1 MNMCGPYPLCW
12 RLELRYTETKEQSAE
27 LLRRT
32 LALLGQHDA
41 CFNPVSFTV
50 WYEFAAGT
58 NARLTQAIEQ
68 AMATEPRLGDAT
80 TIRLYQEFV
89 ADADQ
94 AVVQNVSNQ
103 FQHMMAGVA
112 ESAQQT
118 GHQASSFGEQL
129 TGLTTALQ
137 HNDAAA
143 LSLRV
148 AETLAGTAQMQSS
161 VLLLHQQVTASR
173 HEIERL
179 QSDLAR
185 ARNEAMLDPL
195 TQILN
200 RQGFDKQ
207 LASMLLKPV
216 EPDSAHCLVMLDI
229 DHFKRV
235 NDTHGHVMGDR
246 VIQAV
251 GSVLRSC
258 VPDKTHAVA
267 RFGGEEFAILMP
279 SSTLAQSV
287 ATAEL
292 VRQRTKAMK
301 LRDRRTQEVVLTVS
315 ISGGV
320 ASMLPGDDAQD
331 LIERADGALY
341 KSKQSGRDRITCA

>member
-1 MNMCGPYPLCW
+1 M
-12 RLELRYTETKEQSAE
+12 RYTETKEQSAE

-41 CFNPVSFTV
+41 CFNPVSFAV

-58 NARLTQAIEQ
+58 NARLTNAIAQAT
-68 AMATEPRLGDAT
+68 ATEPRLGDASV
-80 TIRLYQEFV
+80 IRLYQEFV
-89 ADADQ
+89 ADVDQ
-94 AVVQNVSNQ
+94 VVIQRITNQ
-103 FQHMMAGVA
+103 FQRMMAGVA

-118 GHQASSFGEQL
+118 GNQAGSFGEQL

-137 HNDAAA
+137 RNDVAA
-143 LSLRV
+143 LSSQV

-161 VLLLHQQVTASR
+161 VQVLNQQVNASR
-173 HEIERL
+173 QEIERL
-179 QSDLAR
+179 QSDLVR
-185 ARNEAMLDPL
+185 ARNEATLDPL

-207 LASMLLKPV
+207 MASMLQQPV
-216 EPDSAHCLVMLDI
+216 QSGTAHCLVMLDI
-229 DHFKRV
+229 DHFKQV

-251 GSVLRSC
+251 GEVLRSC
-258 VPDKTHAVA
+258 VPDKAHSVA

-279 SSTLAQSV
+279 SSTLTQSL

-320 ASMLPGDDAQD
+320 ATMQPGDDAQD
-331 LIERADGALY
+331 LIARADGALY
-341 KSKQSGRDRITCA
+341 KSKQSGRDRVTCA